1 MADWKKYG
9 VALILLLVLTA
20 NDAFAQRT
28 TDFGAILQAE
38 YENNFVGNYDVWV
51 KEDLRFDH
59 DFSKYSRSKTTL
71 ETVTTSKTN
80 NLKK

>member
-28 TDFGAILQAE
+28 TDFGAI
-38 YENNFVGNYDVWV
+38 
-51 KEDLRFDH
+51 
-59 DFSKYSRSKTTL
+59 FSFA
-71 ETVTTSKTN
+71 
-80 NLKK
+80 